1 MRTPVISRLSSENK
15 TIQDMSVTNNIFI
28 FWNKIQALQEL
39 NKRKHIRSLNKWW
52 CTSVVFSSWQ
62 QLLVTLPNDDQ
73 ALDIAAR
80 QQAFVVIESDPQ
92 NGTCVTLQLVHA
104 LVALTL
110 DIQEVYAA
118 ILAPCHCWHTTN
130 FTHNPLL
137 SSAVPTCGSNHGPL
151 QDAGV
156 LIFKSYLT
164 WRKKKSKGFFRLN
177 SFPCIFWEWESI
189 FLRN

>member
-1 MRTPVISRLSSENK
+1 
-15 TIQDMSVTNNIFI
+15 
-28 FWNKIQALQEL
+28 
-39 NKRKHIRSLNKWW
+39 
-52 CTSVVFSSWQ
+52 VVFSSWQ

-118 ILAPCHCWHTTN
+118 ILAPCHC
-130 FTHNPLL
+130 
-137 SSAVPTCGSNHGPL
+137 
-151 QDAGV
+151 
-156 LIFKSYLT
+156 
-164 WRKKKSKGFFRLN
+164 
-177 SFPCIFWEWESI
+177 
-189 FLRN
+189 